1 MTVIRREARR
11 EALAKLGEELSRP
24 IAADE
29 VLGMPDAVHQ
39 LRLLEALR
47 GSVEGYDRHH
57 DPTDTSVSNG
67 GSAALSASLNDATSV
82 GRSRV
87 VS

>member
-47 GSVEGYDRHH
+47 GSVEG
-57 DPTDTSVSNG
+57 
-67 GSAALSASLNDATSV
+67 
-82 GRSRV
+82 
-87 VS
+87 